1 MGVGRCLGKEIK
13 KALMIASMAS
23 MLDNFNKN
31 NIRLLYQAGYE
42 ITLAANFKTEDSNSR
57 NQVQEFKNWME
68 QNGFHIVHIDFSRKV
83 FNWKGQIQSF
93 MQVKRIAEKEFD
105 LVHCHSP
112 ICAAMTRIAF
122 RKKRKQGTKVIYT
135 AHGFHFYKGA
145 PIINWLIYFP
155 VEWICANFTDV
166 LLTINL
172 EDYKRARKWFKA
184 KKIEYIPGVGVDVN
198 KFQDTSIGRETERKK
213 LGLKD
218 SDIML
223 LSVGE
228 LNKNKNHEVVIKA
241 VGKMDAGISHH
252 IHYFIAGKGE
262 LHYKLIKLAS
272 ELGVN
277 LHLLGF
283 RRDIP
288 ELLRA
293 ADIFLLPSIREGLNV
308 SLMEAMASGLP
319 CIASDIRGNVDL
331 IDEKRNGQVNNNT
344 NIGGGFLF
352 DPVSVKSVQ
361 KTIEKLLSFS
371 DDERKAMGYYNYRK
385 IQKFD
390 KCLVEKDISRIYD
403 ECIH

>member
-1 MGVGRCLGKEIK
+1 
-13 KALMIASMAS
+13 
-23 MLDNFNKN
+23 
-31 NIRLLYQAGYE
+31 
-42 ITLAANFKTEDSNSR
+42 
-57 NQVQEFKNWME
+57 
-68 QNGFHIVHIDFSRKV
+68 
-83 FNWKGQIQSF
+83 
-93 MQVKRIAEKEFD
+93 MQ
-105 LVHCHSP
+105 
-112 ICAAMTRIAF
+112 
-122 RKKRKQGTKVIYT
+122 
-135 AHGFHFYKGA
+135 
-145 PIINWLIYFP
+145 
-155 VEWICANFTDV
+155 FTF
-166 LLTINL
+166 TC
-172 EDYKRARKWFKA
+172 
-184 KKIEYIPGVGVDVN
+184 
-198 KFQDTSIGRETERKK
+198 
-213 LGLKD
+213 
-218 SDIML
+218 
-223 LSVGE
+223 
-228 LNKNKNHEVVIKA
+228 
-241 VGKMDAGISHH
+241 
-252 IHYFIAGKGE
+252 
-262 LHYKLIKLAS
+262 YKLIKLAS